1 MKRTAWS
8 ARTAERLGIAASWVL
23 VAGWCAAAAAQS
35 RPAGP
40 YDSLDPAR
48 LAEVLNQYKMVELLE
63 SAVGAAAATSRPV
76 AAGDFSAVRLLITA
90 KLSKAEKDP
99 EQRDKALDE
108 AVAVLDKIIASTR
121 AAKAMEDRVEH
132 YRFRL
137 QRVIIVGV
145 LKADPHVER
154 LSYFLSGPDDA
165 KTVRALT
172 EEALKHLNRLVAD
185 IEDTRDEWTGD
196 DEALVRGVIWRLE
209 EVLDGAR
216 YHGARICLYRAMALP
231 GDDASRPGLLRRGFS
246 DVAKFA
252 DADDNESGVKFDSLI
267 IQGTCFREM
276 GKYAEARGL
285 FKRAGDAGA
294 EKLIRLKALFETA
307 RSWIDEGKLDE
318 ADKGIA
324 AFVTDAGALMG
335 TAGTIA
341 VEVQSTLLRSRLL
354 EVRSQATKAT
364 DPKAAEA
371 LFNES
376 IKVLLDFVTKH
387 PKYQSAFM
395 DAIAPKFEGRDPR
408 GLQPGI
414 LLALGVR
421 QYMKKTPESLAKAE
435 ELLGMVLAAKDVD
448 DDIRGTALWYL
459 GYIKNVQK
467 DNTAAARFFHQLAS
481 AHPKHARAA
490 AAALN
495 AVKSLQ
501 GVLLERKMEPDELG
515 TEFVNLYAQTL
526 ATLAKH
532 LDVKDP
538 KSWPYYYELGVQQE
552 TLKQFGE
559 AILSFQKVPST
570 SGLYE
575 PSRYKMLTLRV
586 DKLLVSTVA
595 KADRVREANRL
606 IPELQA
612 YFDRAVAYSDPSAAR
627 VKQVRAWGADCG
639 MRMAE
644 LLADIRDAPAAAIA
658 RAEQVRTTFKN
669 VRGIEDRCLEF
680 IVTVALQMRDLSQAA
695 KYLDKL
701 KGREDLI
708 ARAVGQ
714 IRERIERIQ
723 YDRDAAAKA
732 EVDRLRKLLKPRAEE
747 LHAFAVKQGFAA
759 DKMYTFKQILAGAY
773 ESGAPA
779 EVKQALGL
787 YEALHKDRK
796 TDPINV
802 RGLARCHRRLGD
814 AREAMKYYNLMCDA
828 LPARSNEWWRI
839 QLERLQFY
847 RDKNRADVKA
857 MRMILLQIRRL
868 SDRDT
873 NLGGY
878 WKQFKELEAEADKV
892 ARGSAAP

>member
-8 ARTAERLGIAASWVL
+8 ARTMGRVGILASWAL
-23 VAGWCAAAAAQS
+23 AAAWCAAASAQQT

-40 YDSLDPAR
+40 YDSLDPNR
-48 LAEVLNQYKMVELLE
+48 LADALNQYKMVELLAA
-63 SAVGAAAATSRPV
+63 SVGAATRQAAGGDFKAVKLLV
-76 AAGDFSAVRLLITA
+76 AA
-90 KLSKAEKDP
+90 KLKQARENLEK
-99 EQRDKALDE
+99 RDTFLDE
-108 AVAVLDKIIASTR
+108 AVAVLDKVIRSTQG
-121 AAKAMEDRVEH
+121 AANDKDLIEH

-137 QRVIIVGV
+137 QRLIIVGV
-145 LKADPHVER
+145 LKTDPHVER

-165 KTVRALT
+165 KTVKTLT
-172 EEALKHLNRLVAD
+172 DVAVKHLDALVT
-185 IEDTRDEWTGD
+185 EMENTRDEWTGD
-196 DEALVRGVIWRLE
+196 DERLVTGVIWGLE

-231 GDDASRPGLLRRGFS
+231 GDDASRGGLLRRGYS

-252 DADDNESGVKFDSLI
+252 DADDNESGVKFDALI
-267 IQGTCFREM
+267 VQGMCFREM
-276 GKYAEARGL
+276 GKYAEARRL
-285 FKRAGDAGA
+285 LKRAGDARAG
-294 EKLIRLKALFETA
+294 KLIRLKALFETA
-307 RSWIDEGKLDE
+307 RSWIDEGKHAE
-318 ADKGIA
+318 ADKAIA
-324 AFVTDAGALMG
+324 AFTADAGALMG
-335 TAGTIA
+335 AKGMIA

-354 EVRSQATKAT
+354 EVRSRAAKAK
-364 DPKAAEA
+364 DPKASEA

-376 IKVLLDFVTKH
+376 VKILLDFVATH
-387 PKYQSAFM
+387 PKYQGAFM

-408 GLQPGI
+408 GLKPGI
-414 LLALGVR
+414 QLALGVR
-421 QYMKKTPESLAKAE
+421 QFTKGTAESRAKAE
-435 ELLGMVLAAKDVD
+435 ELLGLVLAAKGVD
-448 DDIRGTALWYL
+448 DDIHAIALWYL
-459 GYIKNVQK
+459 GYIKNFQK
-467 DNTAAARFFHQLAS
+467 DNTAAARFFHQLATS
-481 AHPKHARAA
+481 HPKHARAP

-501 GVLLERKMEPDELG
+501 GVLIDRKMEPPQLG

-526 ATLAKH
+526 ATLVTH
-532 LDVKDP
+532 MDVKDP
-538 KSWPYYYELGVQQE
+538 KSWPYHYELGVQQE

-559 AILSFQKVPST
+559 AILSFQKVPSA

-586 DKLLVSTVA
+586 AKLLDSTA
-595 KADRVREANRL
+595 EKADRVREANRL
-606 IPELQA
+606 IPELKA
-612 YFDRAVAYSDPSAAR
+612 YFDRAVAYKHANAAR

-639 MRMAE
+639 LRMAE
-644 LLADIRDAPAAAIA
+644 LLADIRNAPDAAIA
-658 RAEQVRTTFKN
+658 RAEQVRTTFKD
-669 VRGIEDRCLEF
+669 VRGIQDRCLEF
-680 IVTVALQMRDLSQAA
+680 IVTVALRMRDPSKAA

-701 KGREDLI
+701 QGREDLI

-732 EVDRLRKLLKPRAEE
+732 EVDRLRKLLKPRAVE
-747 LHAFAVKQGFAA
+747 LYAFATKQGFAA

-773 ESGAPA
+773 EFGSPD
-779 EVKQALGL
+779 EVKRALGL

-814 AREAMKYYNLMCDA
+814 VREAKKYYDLMCDA

-839 QLERLQFY
+839 QLERLQFH
-847 RDKNRADVKA
+847 RDIDRGGVKT

-892 ARGSAAP
+892 ARGSSAP